1 MAIPAYYSLLQ
12 RGSSGPDTAL
22 VQTWLNG
29 VRDAC
34 TWYSLSLIHISEPTR
49 H

>member
-22 VQTWLNG
+22 VQTWLKG

-34 TWYSLSLIHISEPTR
+34 TWYSELKTDGK
-49 H
+49 